1 MESDNPNGK
10 NTESSSIGSLISN
23 LTNDMTTLVRQE
35 IDLAKAE
42 MSQNMKQAMGGIA
55 AIAVAGAVLM
65 NGFLVLLF
73 AAVYALSNVLAPWL
87 SALIVAVIVM
97 VIGFVM
103 LQSGRKKLE
112 AQSLMPSRTMNS
124 VRRDESVVEKHG
136 KETKEQMK

>member
-1 MESDNPNGK
+1 MDTDNPNGR
-10 NTESSSIGSLISN
+10 NDSSIGSVISS

-65 NGFLVLLF
+65 GGFLVLLF

-87 SALIVAVIVM
+87 AALIVGVVVM
-97 VIGFVM
+97 VIGFIMV
-103 LQSGRKKLE
+103 QSGRKKLQ
-112 AQSLMPSRTMNS
+112 AQSLMPSRTMSS
-124 VRRDESVVEKHG
+124 VKRDEDTVERHAKG
-136 KETKEQMK
+136 TKEQMK